1 MQKRQP
7 PPAPARSAAPTPAR
21 SAAPAP
27 TRAVVAAPA
36 RPTAPPPGRNPVPA
50 PTLSALAITARPVP
64 PAPVIGTIRV
74 DPVQTIDGFVA
85 ELTAHLQRAVTAAKE
100 GRNRDAAIATA
111 SMQALLSA
119 RKGMLV
125 EALAMMRSKRV
136 HPDTRAKLRALA
148 RAALPSLDEG
158 VRALRAKAKAGA
170 ARQAAIGAALRAA
183 HSRPASV
190 YTANAR
196 QGVRRPDQIVRHC
209 VAVTV

>member
-1 MQKRQP
+1 MQKRQS
-7 PPAPARSAAPTPAR
+7 PPAPARSAAP
-21 SAAPAP
+21 AA
-27 TRAVVAAPA
+27 
-36 RPTAPPPGRNPVPA
+36 
-50 PTLSALAITARPVP
+50 TLSALAIPARPLP
-64 PAPVIGTIRV
+64 PAPIVGTVRV

-85 ELTAHLQRAVTAAKE
+85 ELTSHLQRAVTAAQE
-100 GRNRDAAIATA
+100 GRNRDAALAA
-111 SMQALLSA
+111 GAMQTLLSA

-136 HPDTRAKLRALA
+136 HPDTRARLRALA
-148 RAALPSLDEG
+148 RAALPPLDDG
-158 VRALRAKAKAGA
+158 VRALKAKARAGA

-196 QGVRRPDQIVRHC
+196 QGVRRPEQIVRHC